1 MRLLPRRRGMKDLG
15 PSVDLP
21 INKRLARL
29 AEYPLVV
36 SMAAAALIVNATY
49 GRVPRLVDDSAH
61 YIAIAQGKATTVR
74 APFSHRILHPF
85 AAQLL
90 ATVAHRDLAT
100 GFSVVAYMSCFAL
113 LLLVALTLRRWGVR
127 PILCF
132 PVLLTPL
139 LLDMTLDAYLPDL
152 FHASLMAGFFYCFG
166 TGKKATAWVLLL
178 AATLARE
185 TTLVLCFVILLLE
198 WLWGRRKAA
207 LAALAAGII
216 GIAASWLVVS
226 HSQPDIHGLGSF
238 AYLALKVPYNVLKN
252 WLGVMLWVNT
262 CGWKCSLAYS
272 INLPGWLHLG
282 NIDKVGVCP
291 WEPGDAAPYHSY
303 RAYRVW
309 LDGYRRPA
317 RSSPCPALLFEP
329 NAGGSAVII
338 LVWCGCF
345 YSWHCDRGQRFA
357 PRGLWMACILAWSTA
372 FIDGRQPPASS
383 KSANIYAGA
392 LGIVLDAGRG
402 HLLVRGG
409 AFDQRPPDRRCSCS
423 ARACV
428 EKFDTRGV
436 TADLAQPFL
445 WSPYGKPATPCRRL
459 ALLGQTARD
468 GAVCGRAG
476 GALGARL

>member
-100 GFSVVAYMSCFAL
+100 GFSVVAYISCFAL

-291 WEPGDAAPYHSY
+291 WEPGTPLRTILIVLTEFGLMGTLAL
-303 RAYRVW
+303 RA
-309 LDGYRRPA
+309 LAPA
-317 RSSPCPALLFEP
+317 RRSCLNRMPEVARLSYWYGVVAFILGTATGANVSRLVGYGWPAFWLGAPLLLMAGSPLRPRSLPIFMLAHSALCWMPAVATYLFGVGP
-329 NAGGSAVII
+329 LISALQIGVA
-338 LVWCGCF
+338 LAA
-345 YSWHCDRGQRFA
+345 HA
-357 PRGLWMACILAWSTA
+357 LAWRS
-372 FIDGRQPPASS
+372 
-383 KSANIYAGA
+383 
-392 LGIVLDAGRG
+392 L
-402 HLLVRGG
+402 
-409 AFDQRPPDRRCSCS
+409 
-423 ARACV
+423 
-428 EKFDTRGV
+428 
-436 TADLAQPFL
+436 
-445 WSPYGKPATPCRRL
+445 TPEVSQ
-459 ALLGQTARD
+459 QT
-468 GAVCGRAG
+468 
-476 GALGARL
+476 